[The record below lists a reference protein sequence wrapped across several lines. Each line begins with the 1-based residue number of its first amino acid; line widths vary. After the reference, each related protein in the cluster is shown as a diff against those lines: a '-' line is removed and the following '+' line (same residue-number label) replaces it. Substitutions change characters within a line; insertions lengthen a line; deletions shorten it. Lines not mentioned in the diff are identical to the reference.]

1 MGVVVRLVLI
11 VAGALT
17 ALVVARDALNFPIL
31 QGTIAILLIVAA
43 VFAFAWLNR
52 RR

>member
-1 MGVVVRLVLI
+1 MGLIVRLLFV
-11 VAGALT
+11 VAGALV

-31 QGTIAILLIVAA
+31 QAIVAVLLVVAA

-52 RR
+52 R